1 MLFRR
6 FGAAVVVFVMANDQS
21 LRHSFDSCRIASQ
34 WFHPVQH
41 QRHPLQEEP
50 DLNLV
55 EQRNVVLLGQK
66 RDATILQRARSNVVN
81 SSG

>member
-1 MLFRR
+1 
-6 FGAAVVVFVMANDQS
+6 
-21 LRHSFDSCRIASQ
+21 
-34 WFHPVQH
+34 
-41 QRHPLQEEP
+41 LQEEP